1 MNYEKNDLDFFCID
15 FITQNEPK
23 LEIHFEFLKNM
34 VLLKIYFTVHIR
46 GHHATKG
53 NEYLPKVK
61 NHYFHV
67 I

>member
-1 MNYEKNDLDFFCID
+1 MFLGDSCLTLSCMNYEKNDLDFFCID

-23 LEIHFEFLKNM
+23 LEIHFEFFKNM

-53 NEYLPKVK
+53 W
-61 NHYFHV
+61 
-67 I
+67 